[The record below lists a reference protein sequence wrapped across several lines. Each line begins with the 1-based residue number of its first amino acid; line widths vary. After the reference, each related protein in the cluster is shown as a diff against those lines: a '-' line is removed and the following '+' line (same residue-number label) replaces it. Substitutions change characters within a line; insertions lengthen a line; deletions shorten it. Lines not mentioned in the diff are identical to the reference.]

1 MAWIIV
7 IIMHI
12 ADHDAFDIFRKCAF
26 PNYVSNITEYT
37 NHHIT
42 YKFKSDLKISL
53 FSLRTFFEQ
62 FSRRQ
67 LNISDRIH
75 FIIPLSSLFM
85 FS

>member
-1 MAWIIV
+1 
-7 IIMHI
+7 MHN
-12 ADHDAFDIFRKCAF
+12 ADHDPFDIFRKYAF
-26 PNYVSNITEYT
+26 PKLCSNITEYT
-37 NHHIT
+37 NHIT

-67 LNISDRIH
+67 LNLSDRIH